1 MTKILIIDDDQLMC
15 QSLSHVA
22 RHKGYEATSTYTLG
36 EGLEKATAELF
47 DVVFLDV
54 NMPDGNGLDF
64 LSKLPKLPS
73 SPEVIIITGYGDP
86 HGAEL
91 AIKSGAWDYLE
102 KGASVK
108 EITLSLLRAL
118 QYREQKQIGN
128 ATNNVAALKR
138 DGIIGNSTRLKDC
151 LDLVAQAATS
161 DSSVLITGE
170 TGTGNATNNAAA
182 LKRDGIIGN
191 STRLKDCLDLVA
203 QAATS
208 DSSVLITGETGTGKE
223 LFARAVHQNSNRSKK
238 NFVVV
243 DCAALPENLIE
254 GMLFGHE
261 KGAFTNADQAR
272 EGLILQANGGTL
284 FLDEIGEMPLSLQKV
299 FLRVLQE
306 HRFRPLGSNRELE
319 SDFRLVAATNRNL
332 DEMVKSERFRSDLLF
347 RISTFV
353 IELPNFR
360 ERPEDIQ
367 ALARYHTDRIC
378 EHYDTPSKEFSPDF
392 LKMLAAYSWPGNVR
406 ELVNTLERTIAAAR
420 FESILFPKHLPI
432 NLRIE
437 VTKTTMKRETQS
449 QQTHQTTEQCNSLSL
464 PQLHEFRDSIYSNAE
479 KQYLHDL
486 MALTENNV
494 TEACRVS
501 GLSPS
506 RLYALLKKQG
516 IQLQH

>member
-1 MTKILIIDDDQLMC
+1 MARILIIDDDVLIC
-15 QSLSHVA
+15 QSLSLAA
-22 RHKGYEATSTYTLG
+22 RQKGFEAVSSHTLGDGLKKATS
-36 EGLEKATAELF
+36 EPF

-64 LSKLPKLPS
+64 LSKLPKLS
-73 SPEVIIITGYGDP
+73 STPEIIIMTGYGDP

-91 AIKSGAWDYLE
+91 AIKYGAWDYLE

-118 QYREQKQIGN
+118 QYREQKQIGI
-128 ATNNVAALKR
+128 AASAAVPLKR
-138 DGIIGNSTRLKDC
+138 DGIVGSSVRINEC
-151 LDLVAQAATS
+151 LELVAQAA
-161 DSSVLITGE
+161 I
-170 TGTGNATNNAAA
+170 
-182 LKRDGIIGN
+182 
-191 STRLKDCLDLVA
+191 C
-203 QAATS
+203 

-223 LFARAVHQNSNRSKK
+223 LFARAVHQNSLRSKR

-272 EGLILQANGGTL
+272 AGLIIQADGGTL

-306 HRFRPLGSNRELE
+306 HRFRPLGSSRELE

-332 DEMVKSERFRSDLLF
+332 EEMVDCNRFRSDLLF

-353 IELPNFR
+353 IELPSFR
-360 ERPEDIQ
+360 ERPEDIKE
-367 ALARYHTDRIC
+367 LACYHAGRIC
-378 EHYDTPSKEFSPDF
+378 EHYGAPLKEFSPEF
-392 LKMLAAYSWPGNVR
+392 LHMLDAYSWPGNVR
-406 ELVNTLERTIAAAR
+406 ELVNTLERTISAAR
-420 FESILFPKHLPI
+420 FEPILFPKHLPI
-432 NLRIE
+432 HLRIE
-437 VTKTTMKRETQS
+437 VTKSAMKREAPS
-449 QQTHQTTEQCNSLSL
+449 HQPTLQNGSFSL
-464 PQLHEFRDSIYSNAE
+464 PHLHELRDSTYSNTE

-486 MALTENNV
+486 IALTANNV
-494 TEACRVS
+494 VEACSMS

-506 RLYALLKKQG
+506 RFYALLKKHG

>member
-1 MTKILIIDDDQLMC
+1 MARILIIDDDELIC
-15 QSLSHVA
+15 RSLSLVV
-22 RHKGYEATSTYTLG
+22 RQKGFEATSSCTLG
-36 EGLEKATAELF
+36 EGLEKATTEPF

-64 LSKLPKLPS
+64 LSKLPKLTS
-73 SPEVIIITGYGDP
+73 SPEIIIITGYGDP

-91 AIKSGAWDYLE
+91 AIKCGAWDYLE
-102 KGASVK
+102 KGASVE

-118 QYREQKQIGN
+118 QYREQKRIGITAN
-128 ATNNVAALKR
+128 DTVSLKR
-138 DGIIGNSTRLKDC
+138 DGIVGSSARLNEC
-151 LDLVAQAATS
+151 LDLVAEAA
-161 DSSVLITGE
+161 I
-170 TGTGNATNNAAA
+170 
-182 LKRDGIIGN
+182 
-191 STRLKDCLDLVA
+191 
-203 QAATS
+203 S

-223 LFARAVHQNSNRSKK
+223 LFARAVHQNSNRSTR

-272 EGLILQANGGTL
+272 EGLIYQANGGIL

-319 SDFRLVAATNRNL
+319 SDFRLVVATNRNL
-332 DEMVKSERFRSDLLF
+332 DEMVKCERFRSDLLF

-353 IELPNFR
+353 IELPSLR
-360 ERPEDIQ
+360 ERPEDINE
-367 ALARYHTDRIC
+367 LARYHTDRIC
-378 EHYDTPSKEFSPDF
+378 EHYGIPTKEFSPDF

-420 FESILFPKHLPI
+420 FELILFPKHLPI
-432 NLRIE
+432 HLRIE
-437 VTKTTMKRETQS
+437 VTKTTMKRETPS
-449 QQTHQTTEQCNSLSL
+449 QQPTEHSGSFSL
-464 PQLHEFRDSIYSNAE
+464 PQLHDLRDSIYSNAE

-486 MALTENNV
+486 MVQTGNNV
-494 TEACRVS
+494 AEACRVS
-501 GLSPS
+501 GLSTS
-506 RLYALLKKQG
+506 RFYALLKKQG

>member
-1 MTKILIIDDDQLMC
+1 MARILIIDDDELIC
-15 QSLSHVA
+15 RSLSLAA
-22 RHKGYEATSTYTLG
+22 RQKGFEAESCLTLG
-36 EGLEKATAELF
+36 DGLKKATTEPF

-64 LSKLPKLPS
+64 LSKLPKLAS
-73 SPEVIIITGYGDP
+73 SPEIIIITGFGDP
-86 HGAEL
+86 NGAEL
-91 AIKSGAWDYLE
+91 AIKYGAWDYIE

-118 QYREQKQIGN
+118 QYREQKQIGI
-128 ATNNVAALKR
+128 ATCAAVSLKR
-138 DGIIGNSTRLKDC
+138 DGIVGNSAPMKEC
-151 LDLVAQAATS
+151 LDLVAQAA
-161 DSSVLITGE
+161 I
-170 TGTGNATNNAAA
+170 
-182 LKRDGIIGN
+182 
-191 STRLKDCLDLVA
+191 
-203 QAATS
+203 S

-223 LFARAVHQNSNRSKK
+223 LFARAVHHNSGRSKR

-272 EGLILQANGGTL
+272 EGLIIQADGGTL

-332 DEMVKSERFRSDLLF
+332 DEMVKNECFRQDLLF

-353 IELPNFR
+353 IELPSFR
-360 ERPEDIQ
+360 ERPEDIKE
-367 ALARYHTDRIC
+367 LARYHADRIC
-378 EHYDTPSKEFSPDF
+378 EHYGIPAKEFSPEF
-392 LKMLAAYSWPGNVR
+392 MKMLEAYSWPGNVR
-406 ELVNTLERTIAAAR
+406 ELVNTLERTISAAR
-420 FESILFPKHLPI
+420 FEPVLFPKHLPI
-432 NLRIE
+432 QLRIE
-437 VTKTTMKRETQS
+437 VTRNTMKRETPLQPPAEHGGS
-449 QQTHQTTEQCNSLSL
+449 FKL
-464 PQLHEFRDSIYSNAE
+464 PQLHELRDSIYSNAE

-486 MALTENNV
+486 MVQTGNNV
-494 TEACRVS
+494 AEACRVS

-506 RLYALLKKQG
+506 RFYALLKKQG
-516 IQLQH
+516 IHLHN

>member
-1 MTKILIIDDDQLMC
+1 MAKILIIDDDELIC
-15 QSLSHVA
+15 QSLSLVA
-22 RHKGYEATSTYTLG
+22 RQKGYEATSTFTLG
-36 EGLEKATAELF
+36 EGLEKATTEPF

-73 SPEVIIITGYGDP
+73 SPEIIIITGYGDP
-86 HGAEL
+86 NGAEL
-91 AIKSGAWDYLE
+91 AIKCGAWDYLE

-108 EITLSLLRAL
+108 EITLSLFRAI
-118 QYREQKQIGN
+118 QYREQKQVGS

-138 DGIIGNSTRLKDC
+138 DGIVGNSACLKEC
-151 LDLVAQAATS
+151 LDLVAQAA
-161 DSSVLITGE
+161 I
-170 TGTGNATNNAAA
+170 
-182 LKRDGIIGN
+182 
-191 STRLKDCLDLVA
+191 
-203 QAATS
+203 S

-223 LFARAVHQNSNRSKK
+223 LFARAVHQNSCRSNKD
-238 NFVVV
+238 FVVV

-261 KGAFTNADQAR
+261 KGAFTNADHAR
-272 EGLILQANGGTL
+272 EGLISQANGGTL

-332 DEMVKSERFRSDLLF
+332 DEMVKSDRFRSDLLF

-353 IELPNFR
+353 IELPSFR
-360 ERPEDIQ
+360 ERPEDIKE
-367 ALARYHTDRIC
+367 LARYHSDRIC
-378 EHYDTPSKEFSPDF
+378 EHYGIPTKEFSPDF
-392 LKMLAAYSWPGNVR
+392 LKMLAAYRWPGNVR

-420 FESILFPKHLPI
+420 FELILFPKHLPI
-432 NLRIE
+432 HLRIE
-437 VTKTTMKRETQS
+437 VTKTTMKREVPS
-449 QQTHQTTEQCNSLSL
+449 QQLSEQSGSFSV
-464 PQLHEFRDSIYSNAE
+464 PQLHELRDSIYSNAE

-486 MALTENNV
+486 MALTGNNV
-494 TEACRVS
+494 AEACRLS
-501 GLSPS
+501 GLSAS
-506 RLYALLKKQG
+506 RFYALLKKQG

>member
-1 MTKILIIDDDQLMC
+1 MARILIIDDDELIC
-15 QSLSHVA
+15 KSLSLAA
-22 RHKGYEATSTYTLG
+22 RQKGFEATSSYTLG
-36 EGLEKATAELF
+36 DGLKKATTEPF

-64 LSKLPKLPS
+64 LSKLPKLSS
-73 SPEVIIITGYGDP
+73 SPEIIIITGYGDP
-86 HGAEL
+86 NGAEL
-91 AIKSGAWDYLE
+91 AIKHGAWDYLE

-118 QYREQKQIGN
+118 QYREQKQIGI
-128 ATNNVAALKR
+128 ATSAAVSLKR
-138 DGIIGNSTRLKDC
+138 DGIVGSSARMNEC
-151 LDLVAQAATS
+151 LDLVAQAA
-161 DSSVLITGE
+161 I
-170 TGTGNATNNAAA
+170 
-182 LKRDGIIGN
+182 
-191 STRLKDCLDLVA
+191 
-203 QAATS
+203 S

-223 LFARAVHQNSNRSKK
+223 LFARAVHQNSLRSKR

-272 EGLILQANGGTL
+272 EGLIIQANGGTL

-306 HRFRPLGSNRELE
+306 HRFRPLGSSRELE

-332 DEMVKSERFRSDLLF
+332 DEMVNSERFRSDLLF

-353 IELPNFR
+353 IELPSFR
-360 ERPEDIQ
+360 ERPEDIKE
-367 ALARYHTDRIC
+367 LARYHADRIC
-378 EHYDTPSKEFSPDF
+378 EHYGAPTKEFSPEF
-392 LKMLAAYSWPGNVR
+392 LHMLDAYSWPGNVR
-406 ELVNTLERTIAAAR
+406 ELVNTLERTISAAR
-420 FESILFPKHLPI
+420 NELILFPKHLPI
-432 NLRIE
+432 HLRIE
-437 VTKTTMKRETQS
+437 VTKTTMKREAPSHQPTQQNGS
-449 QQTHQTTEQCNSLSL
+449 YSL
-464 PQLHEFRDSIYSNAE
+464 PHLHELRDSIYSNTE

-486 MALTENNV
+486 IALTDNNV
-494 TEACRVS
+494 AEACSIS

-506 RLYALLKKQG
+506 RFYALLKKHG

>member
-1 MTKILIIDDDQLMC
+1 MARILIIDDDQLMC
-15 QSLSHVA
+15 QSLSLVA
-22 RHKGYEATSTYTLG
+22 RQKGYEATSAHTLG
-36 EGLEKATAELF
+36 EGLEKAIAEPF

-54 NMPDGNGLDF
+54 NMPDGNGLEF

-73 SPEVIIITGYGDP
+73 SPEIIIITGYGDP
-86 HGAEL
+86 NGAEF

-118 QYREQKQIGN
+118 QYREQKQIAN
-128 ATNNVAALKR
+128 ATNDAASIKR
-138 DGIIGNSTRLKDC
+138 EGIIGNSARLREC
-151 LDLVAQAATS
+151 LDLVAQAA
-161 DSSVLITGE
+161 I
-170 TGTGNATNNAAA
+170 
-182 LKRDGIIGN
+182 
-191 STRLKDCLDLVA
+191 
-203 QAATS
+203 S

-223 LFARAVHQNSNRSKK
+223 LFAAAVHQNSLRSKNK
-238 NFVVV
+238 FVVV

-272 EGLILQANGGTL
+272 DGLICQANGGTL

-319 SDFRLVAATNRNL
+319 SNFRLVTATNRNL
-332 DEMVKSERFRSDLLF
+332 NEMVKNERFRPDLLF

-353 IELPNFR
+353 LELPSLR
-360 ERPEDIQ
+360 EHPEDIKV
-367 ALARYHTDRIC
+367 LARYHTDMIC
-378 EHYDTPSKEFSPDF
+378 EHYGTPPKEFSPDF

-406 ELVNTLERTIAAAR
+406 ELINTLERTVAAAR

-437 VTKTTMKRETQS
+437 VTKSTMKRGVS
-449 QQTHQTTEQCNSLSL
+449 SPHSTENNGTLSL
-464 PQLHEFRDSIYSNAE
+464 PQLHEFRDSICSNAE
-479 KQYLHDL
+479 KQYLQDL
-486 MALTENNV
+486 MALTGNNV
-494 TEACRVS
+494 AEACRVS

-516 IQLQH
+516 IQAHH

>member
-1 MTKILIIDDDQLMC
+1 MARILIIDDDELIC
-15 QSLSHVA
+15 QSLSLAA
-22 RHKGYEATSTYTLG
+22 RQKGFEAASSYTLG
-36 EGLEKATAELF
+36 DGLKKATSEPF

-64 LSKLPKLPS
+64 LSKLPKLSS
-73 SPEVIIITGYGDP
+73 SPEIIIITGYGDP
-86 HGAEL
+86 NGAEL
-91 AIKSGAWDYLE
+91 AIKYGAWDYLE

-118 QYREQKQIGN
+118 QYREQKQIGIAANN
-128 ATNNVAALKR
+128 AVFLKR
-138 DGIIGNSTRLKDC
+138 DGIVGNSVRIKEC
-151 LDLVAQAATS
+151 LDLVAQAA
-161 DSSVLITGE
+161 I
-170 TGTGNATNNAAA
+170 
-182 LKRDGIIGN
+182 
-191 STRLKDCLDLVA
+191 
-203 QAATS
+203 S

-223 LFARAVHQNSNRSKK
+223 LFARAVHQNSSRSKK

-272 EGLILQANGGTL
+272 EGLIIQANGGTL

-306 HRFRPLGSNRELE
+306 HRFRPLGSNRELQ

-332 DEMVKSERFRSDLLF
+332 DDMVKSECFRSDLLF

-353 IELPNFR
+353 IELPSFR
-360 ERPEDIQ
+360 ERPEDIEE
-367 ALARYHTDRIC
+367 LARFHTDRIC
-378 EHYDTPSKEFSPDF
+378 EHYGTPTKEFSPEF
-392 LKMLAAYSWPGNVR
+392 LKMLGAYSWPGNVR

-420 FESILFPKHLPI
+420 FELILFPKHLPI

-437 VTKTTMKRETQS
+437 VTKSTMKRETPP
-449 QQTHQTTEQCNSLSL
+449 HQAPGQNGSISL
-464 PQLHEFRDSIYSNAE
+464 PHLHELRDSVYSNVE
-479 KQYLHDL
+479 KQYLIDL
-486 MALTENNV
+486 IALTDNNV

-506 RLYALLKKQG
+506 RFYALLKKQG
-516 IQLQH
+516 IQLHH

>member
-1 MTKILIIDDDQLMC
+1 MARILIIDDDELIC
-15 QSLSHVA
+15 QSLSLAA
-22 RHKGYEATSTYTLG
+22 RQKGFEASSSNTLG
-36 EGLEKATAELF
+36 EGLKKATTEPF

-64 LSKLPKLPS
+64 LSKLPKLSS
-73 SPEVIIITGYGDP
+73 SPEIIIITGYGDP

-91 AIKSGAWDYLE
+91 AIKYGAWDYLE

-108 EITLSLLRAL
+108 EITLSLERAL
-118 QYREQKQIGN
+118 QYREQKQIGI
-128 ATNNVAALKR
+128 ATSAAVPLKR
-138 DGIIGNSTRLKDC
+138 DGIVGNSTRMKEC

-161 DSSVLITGE
+161 D
-170 TGTGNATNNAAA
+170 A
-182 LKRDGIIGN
+182 
-191 STRLKDCLDLVA
+191 
-203 QAATS
+203 
-208 DSSVLITGETGTGKE
+208 SVLITGETGTGKE
-223 LFARAVHQNSNRSKK
+223 LFARAVHQNSNRSKR

-261 KGAFTNADQAR
+261 KGAFTNADHAR
-272 EGLILQANGGTL
+272 EGLICQADGGTL

-332 DEMVKSERFRSDLLF
+332 DEMVKNEHFRSDLLF

-353 IELPNFR
+353 IELPSFK
-360 ERPEDIQ
+360 ERSEDIEE
-367 ALARYHTDRIC
+367 LARYHTDRIC
-378 EHYDTPSKEFSPDF
+378 EHYGTPTKEFSPEF
-392 LKMLAAYSWPGNVR
+392 MKMLAAYSWPGNVR

-420 FESILFPKHLPI
+420 FELILFPKHLPI
-432 NLRIE
+432 HLRIE
-437 VTKTTMKRETQS
+437 VTKTTMKREAPSHQAAEQS
-449 QQTHQTTEQCNSLSL
+449 GSFIL
-464 PQLHEFRDSIYSNAE
+464 PHLHELRDSIYSNTE
-479 KQYLHDL
+479 KQYLHEL
-486 MALTENNV
+486 MVQTGNNV
-494 TEACRVS
+494 AEACRVS

-506 RLYALLKKQG
+506 RFYALLKKQG

>member
-1 MTKILIIDDDQLMC
+1 MAKILIIDDDQLMC
-15 QSLSHVA
+15 QSLSLVA
-22 RHKGYEATSTYTLG
+22 RHKGYEATSSFTLHD
-36 EGLEKATAELF
+36 GLEKATGEPF

-73 SPEVIIITGYGDP
+73 SPEIIIITGYGDP

-108 EITLSLLRAL
+108 EITLSLIRAL

-128 ATNNVAALKR
+128 SSSGMATLKR
-138 DGIIGNSTRLKDC
+138 DGIVG
-151 LDLVAQAATS
+151 
-161 DSSVLITGE
+161 SS
-170 TGTGNATNNAAA
+170 N
-182 LKRDGIIGN
+182 
-191 STRLKDCLDLVA
+191 RLKDCLDLVA

-223 LFARAVHQNSNRSKK
+223 LFARAVHENSNRSKK
-238 NFVVV
+238 NFVIV

-306 HRFRPLGSNRELE
+306 HRFRPLGSSRELE

-332 DEMVKSERFRSDLLF
+332 DEMVETGRFRSDLLF

-353 IELPNFR
+353 IELPTIR
-360 ERPEDIQ
+360 DRPEDIKE
-367 ALARYHTDRIC
+367 LTRYHTDRIS
-378 EHYDTPSKEFSPDF
+378 EHYGTPSKAFSPDF

-406 ELVNTLERTIAAAR
+406 ELINTLERTIATAR
-420 FESILFPKHLPI
+420 FESILFPKHLPMH
-432 NLRIE
+432 LRIE
-437 VTKTTMKRETQS
+437 ATKSSMKREEPS
-449 QQTHQTTEQCNSLSL
+449 QLQPEHNGSRNL
-464 PQLHEFRDSIYSNAE
+464 PQLHEFRDSIYSDAE
-479 KQYLHDL
+479 KKYLKDL
-486 MALTENNV
+486 MSLTANNV
-494 TEACRVS
+494 AEACHVS
-501 GLSPS
+501 GLSTS

-516 IQLQH
+516 ILLQH

>member
-1 MTKILIIDDDQLMC
+1 MARILIIDDDELIC
-15 QSLSHVA
+15 QSLSLVA
-22 RHKGYEATSTYTLG
+22 RQKGYEAASAYTLRD
-36 EGLEKATAELF
+36 GLEKATTEPF

-64 LSKLPKLPS
+64 LSKLPKLAS
-73 SPEVIIITGYGDP
+73 SPEIIIMTGYGDP

-91 AIKSGAWDYLE
+91 AIKYGAWDYLE

-118 QYREQKQIGN
+118 QYREQKQVGS
-128 ATNNVAALKR
+128 AAHNVASLMR
-138 DGIIGNSTRLKDC
+138 DGIVGNSACLK
-151 LDLVAQAATS
+151 
-161 DSSVLITGE
+161 E
-170 TGTGNATNNAAA
+170 
-182 LKRDGIIGN
+182 
-191 STRLKDCLDLVA
+191 CLDLVA

-223 LFARAVHQNSNRSKK
+223 LFARAVHQNSRRSNK

-243 DCAALPENLIE
+243 DCAALPENLVE

-261 KGAFTNADQAR
+261 KGAFTNADHAR
-272 EGLILQANGGTL
+272 EGLICQANGGTL
-284 FLDEIGEMPLSLQKV
+284 FLDEIGEMPISLQKV

-306 HRFRPLGSNRELE
+306 HRFLPLGSNRELE

-332 DEMVKSERFRSDLLF
+332 NEMVESGRFRSDLLF

-353 IELPNFR
+353 IELPSIR
-360 ERPEDIQ
+360 ERPEDITE
-367 ALARYHTDRIC
+367 LARHHTDRIC
-378 EHYDTPSKEFSPDF
+378 KHYGTPTKEFSPEF
-392 LKMLAAYSWPGNVR
+392 LKMLAAYRWPGNVR

-420 FESILFPKHLPI
+420 FELILFPKHLPI
-432 NLRIE
+432 HLRIE
-437 VTKTTMKRETQS
+437 VTKSTMKREAPS
-449 QQTHQTTEQCNSLSL
+449 QQPTEHSSSFSL
-464 PQLHEFRDSIYSNAE
+464 PQLHELRDSMYSNAE

-486 MALTENNV
+486 MVQTGNNV
-494 TEACRVS
+494 AEACRVS

-506 RLYALLKKQG
+506 RFYALLKKQG

>member
-36 EGLEKATAELF
+36 EGLEKATAEPF

-138 DGIIGNSTRLKDC
+138 DGIIGNSTRLK
-151 LDLVAQAATS
+151 
-161 DSSVLITGE
+161 E
-170 TGTGNATNNAAA
+170 
-182 LKRDGIIGN
+182 
-191 STRLKDCLDLVA
+191 CLDLVA

-353 IELPNFR
+353 IELPNFK

-449 QQTHQTTEQCNSLSL
+449 QQTHQTTEQCSSLSL